1 MNNKS
6 KEVLDE
12 QKLHQFPLG
21 FYFIFIRTYNFRQH
35 CLTALESLDNVM
47 CEAPCGDAV
56 ET

>member
-21 FYFIFIRTYNFRQH
+21 FYFIFIRTYIFRQH